1 MLGSL
6 AHWNYSRAF
15 YNERLNPEQRKFFHG
30 FLFDPP
36 EQRF

>member
-15 YNERLNPEQRKFFHG
+15 YNERLNPEQRKFFHD